1 MPVRRGTA
9 YGDERGRR
17 RTRRA
22 RPPGRQ
28 ALCSAVVSLLADP
41 RLIEL
46 EQENASLRKAVSLL
60 HRIANLVRSS
70 HELEA
75 TCYAVLTGVT
85 AGVGLGLNR
94 AMLFLVDDT
103 DRDSLL
109 GVAAVGPSDGMEA
122 DRVWRS
128 IESDAPDLD
137 GLYRAGLRHR
147 SEASA
152 LDRRVRDTR
161 VAVAGGSPV
170 ARALREA
177 ATVRGG
183 DDDLGGLLH
192 LPTAVAAPLRAEDS
206 VRGVLYADNRFTGRA
221 LDRVPE
227 LVFSMVADHAGRAIA
242 AAHHYE
248 RVARQARTDALT
260 GLGHHGAMMDAA
272 TAAVATARVAGAP
285 LALVMLDLDDFK
297 HVNDSF
303 GHRTGDALL
312 VEAATR
318 LARAARAH
326 ETPYRYGG
334 EEFAVVLPGV
344 GTDALGAVG
353 ERFRAAI
360 SDTLF
365 ALGDRTLRVTCSVG
379 IAALGAHAD
388 DAKSLIEA
396 ADRALLRAKAAGKN
410 RVELA

>member
-1 MPVRRGTA
+1 MAGRGIARRSSRGGARDTA
-9 YGDERGRR
+9 PDRQGVWLLVLSSIDE
-17 RTRRA
+17 
-22 RPPGRQ
+22 
-28 ALCSAVVSLLADP
+28 P
-41 RLIEL
+41 RLAEL
-46 EQENASLRKAVSLL
+46 ERENVSLRKAVSLL
-60 HRIANLVRSS
+60 HQIANLVRSS

-75 TCYAVLTGVT
+75 TCYAVLTGAT

-94 AMLFLVDDT
+94 AMLFLIDEG
-103 DRDSLL
+103 DREVLR
-109 GVAAVGPSDGMEA
+109 GVAAVGPRDGDEA

-128 IESDAPDLD
+128 IASDAADLD

-147 SEASA
+147 SERSA
-152 LDRRVRDTR
+152 LDRRVRETR
-161 VAVAGGSPV
+161 VAVEGASPI
-170 ARALREA
+170 ANALRAA

-183 DDDLGGLLH
+183 ADDLGGLLH
-192 LPTAVAAPLRAEDS
+192 LPTAVAAPLRGQSS

-227 LVFSMVADHAGRAIA
+227 LVFSMVADHAGRAIE

-260 GLGHHGAMMDAA
+260 GLGHHGAMMDAVSRA
-272 TAAVATARVAGAP
+272 VGAARAADAP

-297 HVNDSF
+297 RVNDTF

-312 VEAATR
+312 LEAATR
-318 LARAARAH
+318 LARAARAI

-344 GTDALGAVG
+344 APDALHAVG
-353 ERFRAAI
+353 ERFRVAI
-360 SDTLF
+360 GGVPF
-365 ALGDRTLRVTCSVG
+365 ALDGLVSNVTCSVG
-379 IAALGAHAD
+379 VAALGVHGD
-388 DAKSLIEA
+388 EPKSLIEA

-410 RVELA
+410 RVELAVRGG